1 MNSNLINIMSGHSAF
16 YGSNYVLQL
25 AELECGTVMFIQTFD
40 FIVKTMC
47 NILDYRSNVKNLL
60 QQYYPVNIY

>member
-1 MNSNLINIMSGHSAF
+1 MWGHSAF

-25 AELECGTVMFIQTFD
+25 EELECGILMFIQTFD

-47 NILDYRSNVKNLL
+47 NILDFRSNVKNLL
-60 QQYYPVNIY
+60 QQYYPVKIY